1 MKYSFHTRVVS
12 SILDDIANGKSDK
25 AISGAYRY
33 DYYIQRPT
41 EQWKKRQQKSPFI
54 VSILKNYPINPI
66 YVVSIKENENIYSA
80 GIIDGIQRMSTLE
93 EFVNNRFSLSSDV
106 APLEIDGEVY
116 DIAKKKFR
124 HLPDVLKKKILG
136 KEISVCEITDYTK
149 EEIKDLFFKLNN
161 GSTLTSAQKNISLL
175 NDDLIS
181 LLSELALHPFWD
193 KVGITKAQANKGDK
207 QDLILESMMLFS
219 PEIYGFKRNVLY
231 YRFVPEIT
239 EANSYVDLLKD
250 VKLGMDK
257 LNELL
262 PSKLTKIK
270 KPTIPMVVYSMAKCI
285 SSKKSTSKFIEK
297 LIEFNNTYDSNE
309 EYKALCK
316 DGPADKEKVIDR
328 KLYFMKIVNRL

>member
-66 YVVSIKENENIYSA
+66 YVVSIKENENN
-80 GIIDGIQRMSTLE
+80 
-93 EFVNNRFSLSSDV
+93 V
-106 APLEIDGEVY
+106 
-116 DIAKKKFR
+116 
-124 HLPDVLKKKILG
+124 
-136 KEISVCEITDYTK
+136 K

-316 DGPADKEKVIDR
+316 DGTADKEKVIDR

>member
-41 EQWKKRQQKSPFI
+41 DQWKKRQQKGPFI
-54 VSILKNYPINPI
+54 ISLLKNYPVNPI
-66 YVVSIKENENIYSA
+66 YVVANEDNQF
-80 GIIDGIQRMSTLE
+80 GIIDGIQRLSSIE
-93 EFVNNRFSLSSDV
+93 EFRSNKYSLPNDAECITV
-106 APLEIDGEVY
+106 DGEVY

-161 GSTLTSAQKNISLL
+161 GSTLTASQKNISLL
-175 NDDLIS
+175 SDDLIERIS
-181 LLSELALHPFWD
+181 LLEQHPVWD
-193 KVGITKAQANKGDK
+193 KVGITKAQINKGDK

-270 KPTIPMVVYSMAKCI
+270 KPTIPMVVYAMSKCV
-285 SSKKSTSKFIEK
+285 SSKKSTSKFVEK

-309 EYKALCK
+309 EYKTLCK
-316 DGPADKEKVIDR
+316 DGTADKEKVIDR